1 MAKKARQKISYV
13 LPLAKS
19 AGGHRLGVNGL
30 AIDPTN
36 SILYSGGRDGV
47 ICAWDTHLNL
57 QEPQSPLADGAKKP
71 SPPDTTFRQQVQ
83 AHTNWINDIALVQSN
98 SALVSASSDI
108 SVKVWRPAAQDPIPP
123 QTVGLH
129 SDYVKVLAVP
139 DVHESWIASGGLDR
153 RISLWDLS
161 GSGQKLSIHV
171 AEDEGGTANKDKGS
185 VYALD
190 VTPNILASGGPESV
204 VRVWD
209 PKSGKRITK
218 FVGHTDNIRDIL
230 ISKDG
235 ETIMTASSDQ
245 TVKVWS
251 VTAGRCMHTLTMH
264 DASVWSLWSDEPSLS
279 VFYSSD
285 KCGLIAKTDTRG
297 CAELDEGLSIAVAQ
311 EHEGVHKLVSGG
323 DYIWTATSRPS
334 INRWN
339 NVDTTNAEADFPES
353 YRAHRFSVSTS
364 RSKLTSSTF
373 QNQTTSPTRQ
383 NKKQIPLKHV
393 LRLSNTAFFPT
404 QIFSDSDTNTER
416 GPRRG
421 TVQILDA
428 EQHMAQPVHASPESA
443 IEGQNGLIKHVMLND
458 RRRVLTLDT
467 AGEVIMWDLLKC
479 VPVKSF
485 GKRHMEDVQPEVS
498 TMESVPNWCTIDT
511 RTGSLA
517 ITLEENTCFDAE
529 LYADEMEEYH
539 DIEFKDDQRI
549 NLGKWVLRYLFD
561 SIIAEEIKR
570 DVEYRQHTLASHQAQ
585 RMERANAPLGIQIPP
600 LPTDFNGI
608 GDAGS
613 DATPRPHDVAR
624 SPITPGLAISLA
636 TPGGLTQA
644 NHAVSRDI
652 GSAIAEE
659 QPQASA
665 NGEIIGLNA
674 NRQSGDYFS
683 ANASPNPAASP
694 QPAKDPTTP
703 AAAPVDE
710 GKKSPEEPKDG
721 ENKDTP
727 SKFGKK
733 FRMNMTFSMKKLG
746 RTSTSEKEKPAEEEK
761 KEDNESDSRS
771 NKTSDS
777 RQVDENF
784 LGVVQ
789 KIHFD
794 YRDALAQKA
803 QAQYAQDAAGGA
815 LGDAQDVDLETLIQP
830 SLPSET
836 PVLKPPQNTT
846 ILIQEDRPE
855 AGGVADLFE
864 GTVGELLD
872 HIDTI
877 ERVAPMWLGEV
888 LLKNQIPIKDVVKIS
903 FVLDPW
909 KGELPI
915 IATDGNNRLNANRML
930 RARKILAYVAER
942 IEPAPADGVY
952 YDDEGQAVQPED
964 YLELWCNNQRVPP
977 KMTLATI
984 RAHIWRGGGD
994 VSLYYKANGRRKVGP
1009 APMITRAPADSE
1021 EMRLEQDEP
1030 PAP

>member
-1 MAKKARQKISYV
+1 MARKARQKISYV

-30 AIDPTN
+30 AIDATN

-57 QEPQSPLADGAKKP
+57 QYPQSPLPEGAKKP
-71 SPPDTTFRQQVQ
+71 APPETTFRQQVQ
-83 AHTNWINDIALVQSN
+83 AHTNWINDIALVQSD

-129 SDYVKVLAVP
+129 TDYVKVLAVP
-139 DVHESWIASGGLDR
+139 DAHESWIASGGLDR
-153 RISLWDLS
+153 RICLWDLS
-161 GSGQKLSIHV
+161 GSGQKLSIDV
-171 AEDEGGTANKDKGS
+171 AEDEGGTGNRDKGS

-190 VTPNILASGGPESV
+190 VTPSILASGGPESV

-230 ISKDG
+230 ISRDG

-264 DASVWSLWSDEPSLS
+264 DASVWSLWSDDPDLS

-285 KCGLIAKTDTRG
+285 KSGLIAKTDTRG
-297 CAELDEGLSIAVAQ
+297 CADLDEGLSIAVAQ
-311 EHEGVHKLVSGG
+311 EHEGVHKLVTAG

-339 NVDTTNAEADFPES
+339 SFDTTNAEPDFPES
-353 YRAHRFSVSTS
+353 YRPHRFSVSTA
-364 RSKLTSSTF
+364 RSKVTSNTQ

-383 NKKQIPLKHV
+383 SKKQIPLKHV

-404 QIFSDSDTNTER
+404 QAFSDPDSTAER
-416 GPRRG
+416 GARRG
-421 TVQILDA
+421 TVQILDV
-428 EQHMAQPVHASPESA
+428 EPHVAQPIHSAPESA
-443 IEGQNGLIKHVMLND
+443 IEGQNGLIKHVMLSD
-458 RRRVLTLDT
+458 RRRVLTVDT
-467 AGEVIMWDLLKC
+467 AGEVVMWDLLKC
-479 VPVKSF
+479 VPIKSF
-485 GKRHMEDVQPEVS
+485 GKRHIEDVQDEVN
-498 TMESVPNWCTIDT
+498 TMESVANWCSLDT

-517 ITLEENTCFDAE
+517 VTLEENTCFDAE
-529 LYADEMEEYH
+529 LYADDLEEYK

-549 NLGKWVLRYLFD
+549 NLGKWVLRYLFA

-570 DVEYRQHTLASHQAQ
+570 DEDHRKDLLALQQQQ
-585 RMERANAPLGIQIPP
+585 RMERANAPLGIQLPP
-600 LPTDFNGI
+600 IQTDFNGQE
-608 GDAGS
+608 S
-613 DATPRPHDVAR
+613 VSNNATPRPYDVGR
-624 SPITPGLAISLA
+624 SPTTPGLAISLA
-636 TPGGLTQA
+636 TPGLMPT
-644 NHAVSRDI
+644 HTVSREI
-652 GSAIAEE
+652 GSTIAEE
-659 QPQASA
+659 QPQT
-665 NGEIIGLNA
+665 NGEINGVNP

-683 ANASPNPAASP
+683 ANASPNPAVSP
-694 QPAKDPTTP
+694 QPNKEPTTP
-703 AAAPVDE
+703 AAVAEE
-710 GKKSPEEPKDG
+710 GKKSSEEPKDAD
-721 ENKDTP
+721 NKDTP

-733 FRMNMTFSMKKLG
+733 FRMNMSFSMKKLG
-746 RTSTSEKEKPAEEEK
+746 RTSTSEKDKPVEEEK
-761 KEDNESDSRS
+761 KEDNDSDTRS

-789 KIHFD
+789 KLRFEYKD
-794 YRDALAQKA
+794 KLAQQA
-803 QAQYAQDAAGGA
+803 QAQFAQDAAGGA
-815 LGDAQDVDLETLIQP
+815 LGSAKDPDLESLIAP

-836 PVLKPPQNTT
+836 PVLKPPEKTT

-864 GTVGELLD
+864 GTVGGLTD
-872 HIDTI
+872 HVDTI
-877 ERVAPMWLGEV
+877 EKVAPMWLGEV
-888 LLKNQIPIKDVVKIS
+888 LLRNQIPVKDIVKIS

-909 KGELPI
+909 KGELPA

-930 RARKILAYVAER
+930 RARKILSYVAER
-942 IEPAPADGVY
+942 IEPAPADGQY
-952 YDDEGQAVQPED
+952 RDDNGEVVQPED
-964 YLELWCNNQRVPP
+964 YLELWCNSQQIPP

-994 VSLYYKANGRRKVGP
+994 VSLYYKANGTRKIGP
-1009 APMITRAPADSE
+1009 APAAAPPEVLE
-1021 EMRLEQDEP
+1021 EVKRDDGDEQEV
-1030 PAP
+1030 AA

>member
-57 QEPQSPLADGAKKP
+57 HAPQSPLAEGEKKP
-71 SPPDTTFRQQVQ
+71 TPPETTFRQQVQ

-153 RISLWDLS
+153 RICIWDLS
-161 GSGQKLSIHV
+161 GSGQKLSINV
-171 AEDEGGTANKDKGS
+171 AEDEGGTGNRDKGS

-190 VTPNILASGGPESV
+190 ATPNILASGGPESI

-209 PKSGKRITK
+209 PRSGKRITK

-230 ISKDG
+230 ISKNG

-264 DASVWSLWSDEPSLS
+264 DASVWTLWSDDPDLS

-285 KCGLIAKTDTRG
+285 KSGLIAKTDTRG
-297 CAELDEGLSIAVAQ
+297 CAEMDEGLSVAVAQ
-311 EHEGVHKLVSGG
+311 EHEGVHKLVTAG

-339 NVDTTNAEADFPES
+339 SVDTTNAEPDFPES
-353 YRAHRFSVSTS
+353 YRPHRFSVSTA
-364 RSKLTSSTF
+364 RSKMTTNTL
-373 QNQTTSPTRQ
+373 QNQTTSPTRSS
-383 NKKQIPLKHV
+383 KKQIPLKHV
-393 LRLSNTAFFPT
+393 LRLSNTSFFPT
-404 QIFSDSDTNTER
+404 QAFNDSDTTTER
-416 GPRRG
+416 GLRRG

-428 EQHMAQPVHASPESA
+428 EPHVAQPVHTAPDSA
-443 IEGQNGLIKHVMLND
+443 IQGQNGLIKHIMLSD
-458 RRRVLTLDT
+458 RRRVLTVDT

-479 VPVKSF
+479 VPIKSF
-485 GKRHMEDVQPEVS
+485 GKRHLEDVQPEVS
-498 TMESVPNWCTIDT
+498 TMESVANWCSIDT

-529 LYADEMEEYH
+529 LYADEIEEYK

-549 NLGKWVLRYLFD
+549 NLGKWVLRYLFA

-570 DVEYRQHTLASHQAQ
+570 DEDHRKDLLVSQQQLRL
-585 RMERANAPLGIQIPP
+585 ERSNPPLGISIPSVQSE
-600 LPTDFNGI
+600 FNG
-608 GDAGS
+608 DDTAS
-613 DATPRPHDVAR
+613 DNVTPRPYDTTR
-624 SPITPGLAISLA
+624 SPTTPGLAISLA
-636 TPGGLTQA
+636 TPGLLPSHT
-644 NHAVSRDI
+644 VSRDI
-652 GSAIAEE
+652 GSTIAEGT
-659 QPQASA
+659 PHA
-665 NGEIIGLNA
+665 NGEINGVNP

-683 ANASPNPAASP
+683 ANASPNPAISP
-694 QPAKDPTTP
+694 QPGKEPTTP
-703 AAAPVDE
+703 GVVADE
-710 GKKSPEEPKDG
+710 GKKSSEEPKDADS
-721 ENKDTP
+721 KDTP

-733 FRMNMTFSMKKLG
+733 FRMNMSFSMKKLG
-746 RTSTSEKEKPAEEEK
+746 RASTSEKDKPAEEEK
-761 KEDNESDSRS
+761 KEDNDSDSRS
-771 NKTSDS
+771 SKTSDS

-789 KIHFD
+789 KVRFEYKD
-794 YRDALAQKA
+794 TLAQQA

-815 LGDAQDVDLETLIQP
+815 LGTAPEPELESLLTP
-830 SLPSET
+830 SLPAET
-836 PVLKPPQNTT
+836 PVIKPPENTT

-864 GTVGELLD
+864 GTVGSLTD
-872 HIDTI
+872 NVDII
-877 ERVAPMWLGEV
+877 EKVAPMWLGEV
-888 LLKNQIPIKDVVKIS
+888 LLRNQTPLKDIVKIS

-909 KGELPI
+909 KSELPV

-942 IEPAPADGVY
+942 IEPAPADGQY
-952 YDDEGQAVQPED
+952 RDDNGEVVQPED
-964 YLELWCNNQRVPP
+964 YLELWCNSQQISP

-994 VSLYYKANGRRKVGP
+994 VSLYYKANGRRKIGVVP
-1009 APMITRAPADSE
+1009 PPEAPAEKEDE
-1021 EMRLEQDEP
+1021 EQAEATKEEAGQEVV
-1030 PAP
+1030 A